1 MSATGL
7 LSRASSGLLALI
19 GGLPAVAV
27 VAAGA
32 IGYIV
37 TRETDLEQ
45 QTDKVVEA
53 TRQLNAAMNAGIQPA
68 TDEAQAQYE
77 LSLKLQA
84 QTKARLDAL
93 LALQKQSVGVAQGQF
108 AVNQYAEEIGQLSKQ
123 EQDAAIKSAALAGAI
138 LKVKLAAAGKSIWE
152 TMFPDFHADLS
163 SIEAA
168 QAGIDKQIASAK
180 KLAATY
186 GDGRAAVA
194 KYDEQQALDA
204 AAAKYSGEQLEA
216 VNKAIKEQYAPLI
229 AAEAAVDKVMNAH
242 KGLGAAAKTAA
253 AGLQELQ
260 ALVTKLDGEIGGP
273 GGKAW
278 ADYVKTVDTLDQA
291 YAKALKST

>member
-93 LALQKQSVGVAQGQF
+93 LALQKQSVGVA
-108 AVNQYAEEIGQLSKQ
+108 
-123 EQDAAIKSAALAGAI
+123 
-138 LKVKLAAAGKSIWE
+138 
-152 TMFPDFHADLS
+152 
-163 SIEAA
+163 
-168 QAGIDKQIASAK
+168 
-180 KLAATY
+180 
-186 GDGRAAVA
+186 
-194 KYDEQQALDA
+194 
-204 AAAKYSGEQLEA
+204 
-216 VNKAIKEQYAPLI
+216 
-229 AAEAAVDKVMNAH
+229 
-242 KGLGAAAKTAA
+242 
-253 AGLQELQ
+253 
-260 ALVTKLDGEIGGP
+260 
-273 GGKAW
+273 
-278 ADYVKTVDTLDQA
+278 
-291 YAKALKST
+291 